1 MSTTSSEPSSV
12 HEPVRR
18 PRRRWLTALLALA
31 ALAIAGMW
39 VYAFVFA
46 PRDGVNPVR
55 DKAWTDAVGAR
66 CSSASESL
74 KPLVFRTKITE
85 SNKETDLPEFVT
97 RLDKAYAIIDSMLD
111 DIEGYPR
118 SSEKA
123 QVLVP
128 QWIADYRIWEKDLG
142 DWIEQLR
149 AGQIVKFGVA
159 VTDTGIPV
167 NERINTFATEN
178 RVTSCSTDLLTS

>member
-1 MSTTSSEPSSV
+1 MTRGSTTPPSDGSV
-12 HEPVRR
+12 RER
-18 PRRRWLTALLALA
+18 PRRRWLTALLTLV
-31 ALAIAGMW
+31 ALAIAAMW

-55 DKAWTDAVGAR
+55 DKAWTDAVEAR
-66 CSSASESL
+66 CATASEKL

-85 SNKETDLPEFVT
+85 DNKESDLPAFVT
-97 RLDKAYAIIDSMLD
+97 SLDKAYTIIDEMID
-111 DIEGYPR
+111 DIEAYPR
-118 SSEKA
+118 ISDKA
-123 QVLVP
+123 KVLVP
-128 QWIADYRIWEKDLG
+128 QWLADYRLWEKDLK

-178 RVTSCSTDLLTS
+178 RVKSCSTDLLTS